1 MIKAGR
7 LDRKYGGIGDC
18 FKRTIADEG
27 IYSCGS
33 YFTHPLNLLQV
44 LFPYGVVTLPTLFVT
59 SLLRH

>member
-27 IYSCGS
+27 IYFCDSH
-33 YFTHPLNLLQV
+33 FTHLL
-44 LFPYGVVTLPTLFVT
+44 TLL
-59 SLLRH
+59 